1 MAENEKQLKDID
13 HWRHQQSMAFTKD
26 LVVKSELSLMM
37 EMLKS
42 DIQVAMRTHFEIFK
56 NETDNGINKK
66 VETKELKNAL

>member
-1 MAENEKQLKDID
+1 
-13 HWRHQQSMAFTKD
+13 MAFTKD

-56 NETDNGINKK
+56 NETDSGINKK